1 MVSFTEQ
8 EKAVILLGTAS
19 VTEADSYGEGANA
32 KEIEFVRFIEH
43 AISPTQETYHL
54 YNIYFHD
61 PVSAYH
67 QIRNISDAK
76 KRKIKTFFVLTCTCD
91 GPINEGEQAALNL
104 LDSLCGFPY
113 MSMSEIESEF
123 NNMFR

>member
-1 MVSFTEQ
+1 MISFTEE

-32 KEIEFVRFIEH
+32 KEMEFARFVEH
-43 AISPTQETYHL
+43 AISPTQKAYHL
-54 YNIYFHD
+54 FDIYIQN
-61 PVSAYH
+61 PVSAYS
-67 QIRNISDAK
+67 QIRNISVAK
-76 KRKIKTFFVLTCTCD
+76 KRVIKTLFVRMCTCD

-113 MSMSEIESEF
+113 MSVSEIDSEF
-123 NNMFR
+123 NNLLR